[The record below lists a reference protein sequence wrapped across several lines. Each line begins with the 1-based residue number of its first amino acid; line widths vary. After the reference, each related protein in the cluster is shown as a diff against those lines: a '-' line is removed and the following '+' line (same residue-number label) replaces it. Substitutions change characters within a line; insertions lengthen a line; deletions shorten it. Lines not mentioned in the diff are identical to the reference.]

1 MNPIMILVVLFVL
14 LLLGVPIG
22 VSLGM
27 TNIFVAAGGLLPA
40 INLRYIVR
48 GMVSTMDSFPLL
60 AIPLFVLGGEIMAR
74 GGISKRLF
82 NLFTLAF
89 GKITGGLP
97 IASVATCLFYGAI
110 SGSGPATVAAVGSMA
125 LPVLDRLGYEH
136 KFSVSLLG
144 VAGGL
149 GVIIPPS
156 IPFIIYGQAADQSVA
171 DLFIAGIIPGLLIG
185 AFLMLYCYYYCRNTS
200 EDREKVNAEIFQLR
214 QRGLL
219 SVFLDSIWALLTPVI
234 ILGGIY
240 SGYFT
245 PTEAAAVSTVYAFIV
260 SLFVYKEMSVKDI
273 YPTFKA
279 AVHTIAPVLI
289 ILASASVFARIL
301 TMLQIP
307 QNLSSGVLSIFSNEI
322 IILLIINAILLVAG
336 MFIDTISAIL
346 ILAPLFLPLATLIG
360 VDPIHLG
367 VIMVVS
373 LAIGFV
379 TPPVGANLYV
389 ASAIGNVPIQDIFV
403 KVIPMLVVFLIALLI
418 ITFVPSLSL
427 LLI

>member
-27 TNIFVAAGGLLPA
+27 TNIFVAAGDLLPA
-40 INLRYIVR
+40 INIRYIVR

-97 IASVATCLFYGAI
+97 MASVATCLFYGAI

-185 AFLMLYCYYYCRNTS
+185 ALLMLYCYFHFRNAS
-200 EDREKVNAEIFQLR
+200 EDREKISAEVLQLR
-214 QRGLL
+214 QKGLL
-219 SVFLDSIWALLTPVI
+219 SVFLDSIWALLTPII

-245 PTEAAAVSTVYAFIV
+245 PTEAAAVSAVYAFIV
-260 SLFVYKEMSVKDI
+260 SLFIYKEMGVKDI

-307 QNLSSGVLSIFSNEI
+307 QNLASGVLSVFSNEI
-322 IILLIINAILLVAG
+322 MILLIINAILLVAG

-360 VDPIHLG
+360 IDPIHLG
-367 VIMVVS
+367 VIMVVN

-379 TPPVGANLYV
+379 TPPIGANLYV